1 MLGEIQEITDNSVC
15 EMSTMN
21 VRLLRTAKFKIKKQK
36 KQDLLA
42 MTSEL

>member
-1 MLGEIQEITDNSVC
+1 MFGEIQEITDNSVC

-36 KQDLLA
+36 EAGLIGHDQ
-42 MTSEL
+42 